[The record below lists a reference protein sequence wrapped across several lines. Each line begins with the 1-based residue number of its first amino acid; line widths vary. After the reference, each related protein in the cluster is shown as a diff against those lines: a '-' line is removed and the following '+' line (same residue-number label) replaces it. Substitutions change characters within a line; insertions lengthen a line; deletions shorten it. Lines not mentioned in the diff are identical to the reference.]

1 MNKCIIFVANRGYA
15 LTSSRAEIVKR
26 FLLNNWR
33 VVIAT
38 SDDNES
44 KKLIDMGV
52 THETV
57 NFHRGGFSFI
67 FDMIAYRDLSPIYN
81 KWKPD
86 LIHHFHAKPVILGTI
101 ASHVALGGKASVVNT
116 ITGLGHAFIK
126 GGWISKL
133 SGLGYRF
140 SLKYAMLTIFQNP
153 DDLSI
158 FLNNG
163 WVDRNKIKMIM
174 GSGVGLDRY
183 AYIDRSD
190 RIKSPL
196 TVVMFGRLLSQ
207 KGVDEFIGVANN
219 IHCSFPNVKFIWAG
233 EEDLVHPDSVKASS
247 FINNK
252 NIEYIGRVSN
262 VFNVM
267 SKADILL
274 FPSYREGV
282 PRVVMEASATGLP
295 VVACDVPGV
304 REVVKNN
311 ITGYLVKDCDIN
323 YLTEKV
329 VYLIENLD
337 VRLSMGKLGRSF
349 MEDSFDIN
357 FIENEYVNCYRDLGF
372 NLK

>member
-1 MNKCIIFVANRGYA
+1 
-15 LTSSRAEIVKR
+15 
-26 FLLNNWR
+26 
-33 VVIAT
+33 
-38 SDDNES
+38 
-44 KKLIDMGV
+44 
-52 THETV
+52 
-57 NFHRGGFSFI
+57 
-67 FDMIAYRDLSPIYN
+67 
-81 KWKPD
+81 
-86 LIHHFHAKPVILGTI
+86 
-101 ASHVALGGKASVVNT
+101 
-116 ITGLGHAFIK
+116 
-126 GGWISKL
+126 
-133 SGLGYRF
+133 
-140 SLKYAMLTIFQNP
+140 
-153 DDLSI
+153 
-158 FLNNG
+158 
-163 WVDRNKIKMIM
+163 M